1 MEYTCEIYAIPK
13 LLPKVEHTMQV
24 LAQDRQ
30 ANYPR
35 DDTLST
41 GKCTNHRLT
50 QMGVSVDYIHIS
62 AFAFLVNTVVI
73 SMLIVAVPCLS
84 LIWVDRQK
92 YK

>member
-1 MEYTCEIYAIPK
+1 
-13 LLPKVEHTMQV
+13 MQV

-50 QMGVSVDYIHIS
+50 QMGVSVDYIQIS
-62 AFAFLVNTVVI
+62 GLVVTSDT
-73 SMLIVAVPCLS
+73 SMVLYSVSLLS
-84 LIWVDRQK
+84 RWSDRITNDK
-92 YK
+92 YRDNPVES